1 MTLPKDLVSPK
12 HNYTYPSERPYYD
25 ETGSTL
31 GAQRVADPAKSGADY
46 GITNPQV
53 TEVEIAV
60 TGVTVLPTTA
70 SIAVGATQ
78 QLTPTVAPA
87 NASIKSV
94 TYASSNTNKATVSAS
109 GLITGVALGT
119 ATITVTTVDGAK
131 TATCAVIVT
140 P

>member
-12 HNYTYPSERPYYD
+12 HNHTYPSERPYYD

-31 GAQRVADPAKSGADY
+31 GAQRVADPTKSGADY

-53 TEVEIAV
+53 TEVEVAV
-60 TGVTVLPTTA
+60 TGVTVLPTNA
-70 SIAVGATQ
+70 SIAVGGTR
-78 QLTPTVAPA
+78 QLTPKVAPA
-87 NASIKSV
+87 NASIGSV
-94 TYASSNTNKATVSAS
+94 TYASSNTSSATVSAS
-109 GLITGVALGT
+109 GLITGVTPGT

-131 TATCAVIVT
+131 TATCAVTVS